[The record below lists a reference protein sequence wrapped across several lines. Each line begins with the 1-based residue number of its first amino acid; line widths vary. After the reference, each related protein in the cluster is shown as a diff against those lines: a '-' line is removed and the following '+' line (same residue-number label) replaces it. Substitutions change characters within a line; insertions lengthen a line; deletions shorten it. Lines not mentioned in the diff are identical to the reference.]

1 MCTNSHTPTLP
12 DHRLHTSFPL
22 GAGGWLQGASW
33 SNFTWQRSHALT
45 SVVALRDFF
54 ERRSSTAGSAT
65 SDLREGLRATTGAPD
80 IVAQTRQRGPT
91 IGACFTP
98 HRATVPRTTA
108 AAAPPLPP
116 DLAMP
121 TVSPSVTLSSVCHN
135 TLHSQVEPRHPRLFT
150 PHIPHVRPSPPTPRS
165 PSHPTFPPP
174 HRARV
179 ITPPV
184 SSLTIPPYT
193 TTTPLHIAAQT
204 LGAGPSTTHIR
215 PGVASTPRGV
225 STKAITSTGNP
236 R

>member
-65 SDLREGLRATTGAPD
+65 SDLREGLRAATGAPD

-174 HRARV
+174 HRVRV
-179 ITPPV
+179 LTPPPCPA
-184 SSLTIPPYT
+184 SRFRHIPP
-193 TTTPLHIAAQT
+193 QR
-204 LGAGPSTTHIR
+204 PST
-215 PGVASTPRGV
+215 
-225 STKAITSTGNP
+225 
-236 R
+236 